1 MSLSKPTSSDKGNK
15 WKSHYD
21 SARKFKPEWQTKHSW
36 VEKAKDDSGDAHCS
50 LCKQNITPRIS
61 NVEKHKQTAKQKRQA
76 HFISRNTKIN
86 LVPTKED
93 ERVKELELQLAVNI
107 TCHSSIMAVDHLSEI
122 MVQHGKGSKLEK
134 IKLHRTKCSL
144 LVKKVISPALYQD
157 LCADMAGQKYCVI
170 LDESTD
176 VSCNKL
182 LCVIIRYHSKSEK
195 RIMTSFLSLIPVVK
209 ATGKDLFEAL
219 KSCLE
224 QSGLDL
230 VNCIGYASDGASVM
244 VGEHDSVWS
253 RIKAASPNCVLIK
266 CICHS
271 FSLCIKHAF
280 EKMPANLGFM
290 LSEIPKRFSKSIVRH
305 DAYKQLFTTF
315 EGCDVESSSI
325 PLPFQKCNQT
335 RWLVH
340 GKVIYN
346 ILVNWEI
353 LKTYFSLV
361 EGEVEANVRFKA
373 RLINEMLN
381 DPINHLYFHFLSP
394 VVSEFERV
402 NAFFQ
407 ATDIEANEMVKELS
421 LFYNSLNGR
430 VYDSSGVP
438 LPANKADYGAKF
450 VAALLR
456 IRNNDEHTAKRVR
469 EVYNRCHSMLLE
481 AAAQVQQRLPSS
493 KDIFKGLSLL
503 HPSRVLNQVVVLLW
517 LAFQC
522 SILSMRKLMR
532 STFDN
537 QYRSILYVNW
547 NENGVFKDGV
557 PAEAVS
563 F

>member
-1 MSLSKPTSSDKGNK
+1 
-15 WKSHYD
+15 
-21 SARKFKPEWQTKHSW
+21 
-36 VEKAKDDSGDAHCS
+36 
-50 LCKQNITPRIS
+50 
-61 NVEKHKQTAKQKRQA
+61 
-76 HFISRNTKIN
+76 
-86 LVPTKED
+86 
-93 ERVKELELQLAVNI
+93 
-107 TCHSSIMAVDHLSEI
+107 MAVDHLSEI
-122 MVQHGKGSKLEK
+122 MVQHGKGSKIEK

-144 LVKKVISPALYQD
+144 LIKKVIAPALYQD

-176 VSCNKL
+176 VSCTKL
-182 LCVIIRYHSKSEK
+182 LCVIVYYYSKSEK

-230 VNCIGYASDGASVM
+230 VNCIRYASDGVSAM

-253 RIKAASPNCVLIK
+253 RIKAASPNCVMIK

-271 FSLCIKHAF
+271 LSLCIKHAF
-280 EKMPANLGFM
+280 EKKPANLGFM
-290 LSEIPKRFSKSIVRH
+290 LSEIPKWFSKSVVRR
-305 DAYKQLFTTF
+305 DAYKQLFTAF

-335 RWLVH
+335 RWLVR

-361 EGEVEANVRFKA
+361 EGEVEANIRYKA
-373 RLINEMLN
+373 RLIYEMLN

-421 LFYNSLNGR
+421 LFYNSLNDR

-450 VAALLR
+450 VFEAAALLR

-481 AAAQVQQRLPSS
+481 VAAQVQQRLPSS

-503 HPSRVLNQVVVLLW
+503 HPSRVLNQVGRAP
-517 LAFQC
+517 LA
-522 SILSMRKLMR
+522 SLPM
-532 STFDN
+532 
-537 QYRSILYVNW
+537 
-547 NENGVFKDGV
+547 
-557 PAEAVS
+557 
-563 F
+563 